1 MAKGLSDPYAGHAEP
16 HPIPWPCM
24 QLSNRAVSHPNGSIR
39 YLREAVF
46 AKPIRIGL
54 PYFKETV
61 GVIVKDTLL
70 AEEIA
75 SYWNGRA
82 ESYSNGVNG
91 ELSDGRKDAW
101 STELQHIL
109 AGQIELAKAE
119 NRPARILD
127 LGCGPGFFSIILSRM
142 GCAVDAVDG
151 SIEMLARAQENAK
164 RAQADDSI
172 TFCESDVVTLPFDD
186 CTFDAAVSRNL
197 TWLMRDPEGAY
208 CEWLRVL
215 KPNGVL
221 AVFDANWYLYLFDL
235 EIAEK
240 RKSDMANNAL
250 EGWDEDAQATSDE
263 EKRSEEIA
271 RSLPLSP
278 VVRPAWDL
286 EVLDRLGAADV
297 VADENVWQRV
307 WTENEHS
314 YYASSPQFLVKAVK

>member
-1 MAKGLSDPYAGHAEP
+1 MAKGLSDPYAGHAKP

-142 GCAVDAVDG
+142 GLTVDAVDG
-151 SIEMLARAQENAK
+151 SIEMLARAQENANARK
-164 RAQADDSI
+164 QMI
-172 TFCESDVVTLPFDD
+172 P
-186 CTFDAAVSRNL
+186 SRFASQ
-197 TWLMRDPEGAY
+197 M
-208 CEWLRVL
+208 WLR
-215 KPNGVL
+215 
-221 AVFDANWYLYLFDL
+221 
-235 EIAEK
+235 
-240 RKSDMANNAL
+240 S
-250 EGWDEDAQATSDE
+250 
-263 EKRSEEIA
+263 RSMIA
-271 RSLPLSP
+271 RSMPLF
-278 VVRPAWDL
+278 L
-286 EVLDRLGAADV
+286 EISRGSCATLRAHIVSGCAC
-297 VADENVWQRV
+297 
-307 WTENEHS
+307 
-314 YYASSPQFLVKAVK
+314 

>member
-1 MAKGLSDPYAGHAEP
+1 
-16 HPIPWPCM
+16 
-24 QLSNRAVSHPNGSIR
+24 
-39 YLREAVF
+39 
-46 AKPIRIGL
+46 
-54 PYFKETV
+54 
-61 GVIVKDTLL
+61 
-70 AEEIA
+70 
-75 SYWNGRA
+75 
-82 ESYSNGVNG
+82 
-91 ELSDGRKDAW
+91 
-101 STELQHIL
+101 
-109 AGQIELAKAE
+109 
-119 NRPARILD
+119 
-127 LGCGPGFFSIILSRM
+127 
-142 GCAVDAVDG
+142 
-151 SIEMLARAQENAK
+151 
-164 RAQADDSI
+164 
-172 TFCESDVVTLPFDD
+172 
-186 CTFDAAVSRNL
+186 
-197 TWLMRDPEGAY
+197 MRDPEGAY